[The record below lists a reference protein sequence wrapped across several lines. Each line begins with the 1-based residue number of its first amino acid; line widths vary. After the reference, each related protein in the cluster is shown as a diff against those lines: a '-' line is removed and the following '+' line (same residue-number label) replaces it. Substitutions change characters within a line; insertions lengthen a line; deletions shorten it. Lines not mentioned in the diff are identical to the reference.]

1 VKVEVRQLVGWAAR
15 AVVLAALVALVP
27 TSAALAANA
36 SAGAAPAAGGGAGMN
51 HSGMAAG
58 MSHSE
63 HMAAMAQSLWDV
75 NHAKH
80 MAAMQALQDQ
90 SKLRYLAP
98 SRGPEDLPIPVPPD
112 IAVSDNGRFGP
123 LGPADVDLVVKVR
136 LAGLWE
142 QPAGEM
148 AQAKGKSPRVRE
160 IGKMI
165 AEQHAVLDQL
175 DVRAAQRLGIQIPNE
190 PNADQKYWLQE
201 MKDAEDEEF
210 DRIFVDR
217 LRAAHGKVF
226 AVIAFV
232 RAGTRNDLVREL
244 AQQSNQF
251 VGTHLTLLEST
262 SLVDWQHL
270 PLPPEPA
277 DGPVA
282 AAGWIKSGVSSTV
295 ILLVL
300 GAALVAGT
308 ITTIRVIRPR

>member
-1 VKVEVRQLVGWAAR
+1 VQVEVRQLVGWGAR
-15 AVVLAALVALVP
+15 AIALAALVALVP
-27 TSAALAANA
+27 TSAALAANSDA
-36 SAGAAPAAGGGAGMN
+36 DAAPVAAGAGM
-51 HSGMAAG
+51 HHAGMAG
-58 MSHSE
+58 MSHAE
-63 HMAAMAQSLWDV
+63 HMAAMAQSRWNVDYA
-75 NHAKH
+75 NH
-80 MAAMQALQDQ
+80 MAAMRALDQ
-90 SKLRYLAP
+90 TKLRYLAP
-98 SRGPEDLPIPVPPD
+98 SPKREDLPIPVPPD
-112 IAVSDNGRFGP
+112 IAVSENGKYGP

-148 AQAKGKSPRVRE
+148 AQAKGKSPRVKE

-165 AEQHAVLDQL
+165 AEQHAALDVL
-175 DVRAAQRLGIQIPNE
+175 DVRAAQRLGIQLPNE
-190 PNADQKYWLQE
+190 PNADQNYWLQE

-226 AVIAFV
+226 SVIAAV

-262 SLVDWQHL
+262 ALVDWEHL

-277 DGPVA
+277 NGPA
-282 AAGWIKSGVSSTV
+282 PAAGWVKSGVSPTLV
-295 ILLVL
+295 ILVL

-308 ITTIRVIRPR
+308 VTTIRVVRPK

>member
-1 VKVEVRQLVGWAAR
+1 MEVRQLVGWGAR
-15 AVVLAALVALVP
+15 AITVAALVALVP
-27 TSAALAANA
+27 TSAALAANS
-36 SAGAAPAAGGGAGMN
+36 SAGAAPAAAGAGMN

-63 HMAAMAQSLWDV
+63 HMAAMAQNSWNV
-75 NHAKH
+75 NHANH
-80 MAAMQALQDQ
+80 MAAMRALQDQ
-90 SKLRYLAP
+90 STLRYLAP
-98 SRGPEDLPIPVPPD
+98 SRGPEKDLPIPVPPD
-112 IAVSDNGRFGP
+112 VAVSEKGKFGP
-123 LGPADVDLVVKVR
+123 IGPADVDLVVKVR

-142 QPAGEM
+142 QPAGKM
-148 AQAKGKSPRVRE
+148 AQAKGKSPRVKE

-190 PNADQKYWLQE
+190 PNSDQKYWLQE
-201 MKDAEDEEF
+201 MKDAEDEQF

-226 AVIAFV
+226 AAIAFV

-277 DGPVA
+277 DGPA
-282 AAGWIKSGVSSTV
+282 PAAGLIKSGVSPTV

-308 ITTIRVIRPR
+308 VTTIRVIRPR

>member
-1 VKVEVRQLVGWAAR
+1 VTVEVRQLVGWGGR
-15 AVVLAALVALVP
+15 AIALAALVALVP
-27 TSAALAANA
+27 TSAALAANS
-36 SAGAAPAAGGGAGMN
+36 SAGPAEAARGASMN
-51 HSGMAAG
+51 HAGMAAG

-63 HMAAMAQSLWDV
+63 HMAAMAQNSWNV

-80 MAAMQALQDQ
+80 MAAMLALQDQ

-98 SRGPEDLPIPVPPD
+98 SRGPEKDLPIPVPPD
-112 IAVSDNGRFGP
+112 VAVSENGKFGP
-123 LGPADVDLVVKVR
+123 IGPADVDLVVKVR

-148 AQAKGKSPRVRE
+148 AEAKGKSPRVRE

-175 DVRAAQRLGIQIPNE
+175 DVRAAQRLGIQLPNE

-201 MKDAEDEEF
+201 MKDAEGDEF

-226 AVIAFV
+226 SVIALV
-232 RAGTRNDLVREL
+232 RSGTRNDLVREL

-270 PLPPEPA
+270 PLPPEPPQ
-277 DGPVA
+277 GPVP
-282 AAGWIKSGVSSTV
+282 AAGWIKSGVSSSV

-308 ITTIRVIRPR
+308 VTTLRVLRPR

>member
-1 VKVEVRQLVGWAAR
+1 MEVRQLVGWGAR
-15 AVVLAALVALVP
+15 AIALAALVALVP
-27 TSAALAANA
+27 TSAALAAN
-36 SAGAAPAAGGGAGMN
+36 SDAGAAPAADGADMD
-51 HSGMAAG
+51 HTAMAAG

-63 HMAAMAQSLWDV
+63 HMAAMAQNSWNV

-80 MAAMQALQDQ
+80 MAAMRALQDQ

-98 SRGPEDLPIPVPPD
+98 SRGPEKDLPIPVPPD
-112 IAVSDNGRFGP
+112 VAVSEKGKFGP
-123 LGPADVDLVVKVR
+123 LGPADVDLVIKVR

-148 AQAKGKSPRVRE
+148 AQAKGKSPRVKE

-190 PNADQKYWLQE
+190 PNSDQKYWLQE

-277 DGPVA
+277 DGPVP
-282 AAGWIKSGVSSTV
+282 AAGLIKSGVSPTV

-308 ITTIRVIRPR
+308 VTTIRVIRPR

>member
-1 VKVEVRQLVGWAAR
+1 
-15 AVVLAALVALVP
+15 VALVP
-27 TSAALAANA
+27 TSAALAAN
-36 SAGAAPAAGGGAGMN
+36 SHTGAAPAAGGAGMN
-51 HSGMAAG
+51 HSGMAG

-63 HMAAMAQSLWDV
+63 HMAAMAQNSWNV

-80 MAAMQALQDQ
+80 MAAMLTLQDQ
-90 SKLRYLAP
+90 SRLRYLAP
-98 SRGPEDLPIPVPPD
+98 SREPEKDLPIPVPPD
-112 IAVSDNGRFGP
+112 IAVAENGKFGP
-123 LGPADVDLVVKVR
+123 LGPADIDLVVKVR

-175 DVRAAQRLGIQIPNE
+175 DVRAAQRLGIQIPDE

-270 PLPPEPA
+270 PLPPEPP

-282 AAGWIKSGVSSTV
+282 AAGWIKSGVSPSV

-308 ITTIRVIRPR
+308 VTTIRVIRPR

>member
-1 VKVEVRQLVGWAAR
+1 MEVRQLVGWGAR
-15 AVVLAALVALVP
+15 AIALAALVALVP
-27 TSAALAANA
+27 TSAALAANSYA
-36 SAGAAPAAGGGAGMN
+36 AAAPAAGGAGMN

-63 HMAAMAQSLWDV
+63 HMAAMAQNSWNV

-80 MAAMQALQDQ
+80 MAAMRALQDQ

-98 SRGPEDLPIPVPPD
+98 PAGPEDLPIPVPPD
-112 IAVSDNGRFGP
+112 VAVSETGKFGP
-123 LGPADVDLVVKVR
+123 IGPADVDLVVKVR

-148 AQAKGKSPRVRE
+148 AQVKGKSPRVKE

-165 AEQHAVLDQL
+165 AQQHAVLDQL

-201 MKDAEDEEF
+201 MKDAEDAEF

-232 RAGTRNDLVREL
+232 RSGTRNDLVREL

-282 AAGWIKSGVSSTV
+282 AAGWIKSGVSPTV

-308 ITTIRVIRPR
+308 VTTIRVMRPR

>member
-1 VKVEVRQLVGWAAR
+1 MEVRQLVGLCAR
-15 AVVLAALVALVP
+15 VIALAALVALVP
-27 TSAALAANA
+27 ASAALAVNSTADAAQSA
-36 SAGAAPAAGGGAGMN
+36 SHVGMN
-51 HSGMAAG
+51 HAGMAG
-58 MSHSE
+58 MSHTE
-63 HMAAMAQSLWDV
+63 HMAAMAQSSW
-75 NHAKH
+75 NATYATH
-80 MAAMQALQDQ
+80 MAAMRALQDQ

-98 SRGPEDLPIPVPPD
+98 SPTREDLPVPVPPD
-112 IAVSDNGRFGP
+112 VAVSENGKYGP
-123 LGPADVDLVVKVR
+123 LGPADIDLVVKVR

-148 AQAKGKSPRVRE
+148 AQAKGRSQRVKE

-190 PNADQKYWLQE
+190 PNADQKYWLEE
-201 MKDAEDEEF
+201 MKDAEGGEF

-262 SLVDWQHL
+262 ALVDWEHL

-277 DGPVA
+277 NGPA
-282 AAGWIKSGVSSTV
+282 PAAGLIKSGVSPTV
-295 ILLVL
+295 IVLVL

>member
-1 VKVEVRQLVGWAAR
+1 VEVRQLVGWGAR
-15 AVVLAALVALVP
+15 AITVAALVALLP
-27 TSAALAANA
+27 TSAALATNS
-36 SAGAAPAAGGGAGMN
+36 SAGAAPAAGGAGMN
-51 HSGMAAG
+51 HSDMAAG

-63 HMAAMAQSLWDV
+63 HMAAMAQNSWNV
-75 NHAKH
+75 NHANH
-80 MAAMQALQDQ
+80 MAAMRALQDQ
-90 SKLRYLAP
+90 STLRYLAP
-98 SRGPEDLPIPVPPD
+98 SRGPEKDLPIPVPPD
-112 IAVSDNGRFGP
+112 VAVSEKGKFGP
-123 LGPADVDLVVKVR
+123 IGPADVDLVVKVR

-142 QPAGEM
+142 QPAGKM
-148 AQAKGKSPRVRE
+148 AQAKGKNPRVKE

-190 PNADQKYWLQE
+190 PNSDQKYWLQE

-226 AVIAFV
+226 AAIAFV

-277 DGPVA
+277 DGPVP
-282 AAGWIKSGVSSTV
+282 AAGLIKSGVSPTV

-308 ITTIRVIRPR
+308 VTTIRVIRPR